1 MRLRQH
7 PKTVKIQKRL
17 FQCTVCGT
25 VSPATKYKGIT
36 IPGHLKTMYCRTC
49 KDDTDHIQIE

>member
-1 MRLRQH
+1 MMRQH

-17 FQCTVCGT
+17 FQCQVCGT

-36 IPGHLKTMYCRTC
+36 IPGHVKTMYCRTC